1 MVFFRQLSKN
11 IRFYILLFSSILAA
25 GIFIWVKLT
34 IQIETLQALTLDR
47 YYALISVTYLYFAL
61 LATPLTKLFN
71 LPFEAKYLKSRR
83 AIGVSAFLFGALHSF
98 FAFFGE
104 LGGFSGLGFLSSKYI
119 LAISLGAMGL
129 LILFLM
135 ASTSFDFMI
144 AKLTFPKWKVL
155 HRFVY
160 LAGVVTVIHALL
172 LGSDFIQLSNLTP
185 QIFLAALVILLSL
198 EMLRLDQYLEV
209 KFINFPKLGLG
220 FSIFLILIAILGTI
234 IYGPSENSTSLPF
247 NIHAFHIQIAKQAQ
261 QTTSPNYN
269 SSVLNNPGLQGD
281 RTKRFTVSFLHPDT
295 VEASSDANLKFQ
307 IFDASSGNQV
317 QLYNFVYSKLAHL
330 IIVDSQ
336 ITYFNHIHPD
346 QTDEGF
352 SITTQFPHPGLY
364 HLYLDFQPLGA
375 IEQQFG
381 FSLNVGKFDQVA
393 LSDQKPETKLTKIF
407 DKYEVRLDY
416 PKPLKAT
423 ELSLGSQKLTFSI
436 KDSIT
441 HQPITTLKPYLAA
454 FGHLV
459 MISEQT
465 FEYIHVHPT
474 NLVAP
479 KTDDSSGPT
488 VEFLPLG
495 LYGPI
500 KPGIYRVFAQFN
512 PDNNLFTSDF
522 TVKVE

>member
-1 MVFFRQLSKN
+1 MSPKSLLTN
-11 IRFYILLFSSILAA
+11 IRFYILVFSSTLATF
-25 GIFIWVKLT
+25 IFIWVKST
-34 IQIETLQALTLDR
+34 IQIETLQAVTLDR
-47 YYALISVTYLYFAL
+47 YYALIAVTYLYFAL

-71 LPFEAKYLKSRR
+71 LPFEAKYLKARR
-83 AIGVSAFLFGALHSF
+83 AIGVSAFIFGALHSY

-119 LAISLGAMGL
+119 LAITFGAIAL

-135 ASTSFDFMI
+135 AATSFDFII
-144 AKLTFPKWKVL
+144 AKLTFPKWKAL

-160 LAGVVTVIHALL
+160 LAGVVTVIHGLL
-172 LGSDFIQLSNLTP
+172 LGSDFTQFSNLIP
-185 QIFLAALVILLSL
+185 QIFLAALIILLSL
-198 EMLRLDQYLEV
+198 EMFRLDQYLAA
-209 KFINFPKLGLG
+209 KFINFPKLGLS
-220 FSIFLILIAILGTI
+220 FSIFLILITIVGTI
-234 IYGPSENSTSLPF
+234 IYGPEGSSGSPF
-247 NIHAFHIQIAKQAQ
+247 NIHAFHIQVAKQAQ
-261 QTTSPNYN
+261 QNSSPNF
-269 SSVLNNPGLQGD
+269 SSNVLSNPGLQGD
-281 RTKRFTVSFLHPDT
+281 RTKRFTVSFIHPEV

-317 QLYNFVYSKLAHL
+317 QLYSFVYSKLAHL

-336 ITYFNHIHPD
+336 LNYFNHIHPD
-346 QTDEGF
+346 QTSEGF
-352 SITTQFPHPGLY
+352 SLTTQFPHPGQY

-381 FSLNVGKFDQVA
+381 FSLNVGKFDQVT
-393 LSDQKPETKLTKIF
+393 LSDQKPDTNLTKTF
-407 DKYEVRLDY
+407 DKYEVSLNY

-423 ELSLGSQKLTFSI
+423 DVSLGNQKLTFTI
-436 KDSIT
+436 KDAKTHQSIT
-441 HQPITTLKPYLAA
+441 NLKPYLAA

-459 MISEQT
+459 MVNEQT

-479 KTDDSSGPT
+479 KPDDNSGPT

-500 KPGIYRVFAQFN
+500 KTGIYRIFGQFN
-512 PDNNLFTSDF
+512 PDNNLFTADF
-522 TVKVE
+522 TVKVD